1 MALSG
6 KDDPV
11 DSSKK
16 PKRARKRRLSKPISK
31 DTLDVLE
38 DERMEDIIKEH
49 LTRFVKKKQLD
60 QVEMEHLTTLVQEFL
75 SCFVLLGYD
84 YKGDPITLVS
94 VENQQQ
100 ADSIGTLIHRFLT
113 TTRFTPPG

>member
-6 KDDPV
+6 KDASV

-16 PKRARKRRLSKPISK
+16 PRRKRARKRRN
-31 DTLDVLE
+31 DEEATDVFE
-38 DERMEDIIKEH
+38 DERIESIIKEH
-49 LTRFVKKKQLD
+49 LARFVKKKQLD
-60 QVEMEHLTTLVQEFL
+60 EIEMENLTTLVQEFL

-84 YKGDPITLVS
+84 FKGDPITLVS

-113 TTRFTPPG
+113 TTRFTPPV